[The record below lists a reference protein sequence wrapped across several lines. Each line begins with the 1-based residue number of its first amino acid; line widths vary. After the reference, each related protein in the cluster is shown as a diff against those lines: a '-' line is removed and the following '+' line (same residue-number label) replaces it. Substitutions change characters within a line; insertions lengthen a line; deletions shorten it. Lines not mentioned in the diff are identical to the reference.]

1 MKKLLLFSTLSLFL
15 LVGCEKESSIN
26 VTESNSTQEAN
37 LRLAKAKLNA
47 FIKDG
52 KLVPKFGSSLGKTTT
67 GSSNARVGAQT
78 SGLSKAVDYT
88 YYQSLVN
95 KAINPGDYE
104 CGPTAIDYYVPTL
117 IADWTNDDFFFY
129 GTFGDFAFLEAYYFD
144 NTDGGDSFGPNGE
157 FTNVT
162 NRVFKDLKRFW
173 NIPTDIQLVDAH
185 GTVYNNVPLV
195 VTMIK
200 TFYTYGGGPVPDA
213 IALDLALTL
222 QVVFGSPQFHYFNN
236 PLLTFNAF
244 ASTAEPENGIAKKIV
259 MGDGIQQAYADL
271 GYSDVATQAILAHEY
286 GHHVQFAKNVNF
298 GNSPEGT
305 RRTELMADAFAA
317 YFLTHKRGSALNWKR
332 VQEFL
337 GVFYTIGDCAFSDDG
352 HHGTPNQ
359 RMKAA
364 EFGNQLAN
372 QAQKQGNILTGEAF
386 IVLFDA
392 ALPAII
398 APDAN

>member
-1 MKKLLLFSTLSLFL
+1 MKKLLVLSMVSLFF
-15 LVGCEKESSIN
+15 LVGCERESSIN
-26 VTESNSTQEAN
+26 VTESNNTKDAN
-37 LRLAKAKLNA
+37 LRLAKERLNA
-47 FIKDG
+47 LIKEG
-52 KLVPKFGSSLGKTTT
+52 KLVPKFGSALGKTTQ
-67 GSSNARVGAQT
+67 GSSNARVGAQ
-78 SGLSKAVDYT
+78 SSIWSKTPDYS
-88 YYQSLVN
+88 YYQSLVQR
-95 KAINPGDYE
+95 AINPGDYE
-104 CGPTAIDYYVPTL
+104 CGPTELDGYIPPLV
-117 IADWTNDDFFFY
+117 ADWTNDDFFFY
-129 GTFGDFAFLEAYYFD
+129 ANFGDFAFVEAYYFD
-144 NTDGGDSFGPNGE
+144 NTDGGDSFGANGQ

-173 NIPTDIQLVDAH
+173 NIPTDIQIADAH
-185 GTVYNNVPLV
+185 GTVYNDVPTV
-195 VTMIK
+195 VTIIK
-200 TFYTYGGGPVPDA
+200 TFFTFNGGTVPDD
-213 IALDLALTL
+213 IALDFALTL
-222 QVVFGSPQFHYFNN
+222 QAVFGSPQFHYFNN

-244 ASTAEPENGIAKKIV
+244 ASDVPKKIV

-286 GHHVQFAKNVNF
+286 GHHVQFAKNVDF

-305 RRTELMADAFAA
+305 RRTELMADALSA
-317 YFLTHKRGSALNWKR
+317 YFLTHKRGAALNWKR

-337 GVFYTIGDCAFSDDG
+337 GVFYSIGDCAFDDNG

-372 QAQKQGNILTGEAF
+372 QAQKQGNILTSEAF

-398 APDAN
+398 APDAD